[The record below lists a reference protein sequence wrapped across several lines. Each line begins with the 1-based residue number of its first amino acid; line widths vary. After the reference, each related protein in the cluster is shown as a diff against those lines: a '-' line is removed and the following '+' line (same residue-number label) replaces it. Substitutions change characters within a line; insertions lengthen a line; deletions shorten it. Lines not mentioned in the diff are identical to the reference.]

1 MSPGVLTRETPCLTA
16 SPLLGSTSPAYPSG
30 IASETPVPTTARP
43 PGLRSAPPPA
53 RPAPPPPGPGR
64 GPLDRA
70 QVVPGVPRVR
80 PLGDPGVGHEAAESY
95 AQGSFGRHTA
105 GHVSTRARGG
115 QPDRGEGARGA
126 GALAPEAFTKLVFF
140 AHERKHER
148 EETALPGNVRVALR
162 QRAVARRT
170 SSEERRVG

>member
-43 PGLRSAPPPA
+43 PGLSSAPSAARRSYPA
-53 RPAPPPPGPGR
+53 SPACALSGTRAPGPGR
-64 GPLDRA
+64 RHATPPGPAGGPVPAR
-70 QVVPGVPRVR
+70 PGVR
-80 PLGDPGVGHEAAESY
+80 PVGDPGVGHEAAESY

-126 GALAPEAFTKLVFF
+126 GALAPEAFTKLVVF
-140 AHERKHER
+140 AP
-148 EETALPGNVRVALR
+148 AR
-162 QRAVARRT
+162 QPPRA
-170 SSEERRVG
+170 